1 MKTIFISI
9 LYIFLSIPLIGQVF
23 LEEDFA
29 NGIPED
35 WTSED
40 LSGIGFNGLFALIHL
55 LMEH

>member
-35 WTSED
+35 WTNED
-40 LSGIGFNGLFALIHL
+40 LSGIGLEWTFCADL
-55 LMEH
+55 